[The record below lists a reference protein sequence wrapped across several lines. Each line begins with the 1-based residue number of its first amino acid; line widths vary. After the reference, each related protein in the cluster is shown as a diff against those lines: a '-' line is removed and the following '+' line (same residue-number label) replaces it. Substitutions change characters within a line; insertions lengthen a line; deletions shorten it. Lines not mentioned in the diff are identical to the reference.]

1 MVRLGRKTG
10 GCGDIRAVGDDREV
24 GAATDVGGD
33 AARGR
38 RTSLPTAVVLAAA
51 ARVGEMGGREDDW
64 ASGGTGCIN
73 KAVILAKFS
82 EEGNILVKFFEE
94 GNILARPDRLLFAVD
109 AGSHIVYLKL
119 LSGCNQYSRMV

>member
-10 GCGDIRAVGDDREV
+10 GCDEIQAVGDEREV

-38 RTSLPTAVVLAAA
+38 GTSSPTAVVPAAA
-51 ARVGEMGGREDDW
+51 WVGEMGGREDDW

-73 KAVILAKFS
+73 KAVILA
-82 EEGNILVKFFEE
+82 NFFEE
-94 GNILARPDRLLFAVD
+94 ENILARPDRLLSSF
-109 AGSHIVYLKL
+109 
-119 LSGCNQYSRMV
+119 CC

>member
-1 MVRLGRKTG
+1 VDAAIYEQLAMTERWVRRLMSAVTQLVEEEPACRRRLSWRRLGLEKW
-10 GCGDIRAVGDDREV
+10 
-24 GAATDVGGD
+24 
-33 AARGR
+33 
-38 RTSLPTAVVLAAA
+38 
-51 ARVGEMGGREDDW
+51 GGREDDW

-73 KAVILAKFS
+73 KAGILVKFS